1 MFDITTELPTGPLLL
16 EASAGTGKTWTIAA
30 LTARFIAE
38 SGTSI
43 EEFLLITFSNKA
55 ATELR
60 SRVFERLQDT
70 ERALVEFLDTGRIPD
85 DAVAALLCRWN
96 AELSRTRLRA
106 ALDAQ
111 IRAILAKEGIAAV
124 GGIFALVI
132 VFGYLA
138 TVAARHV
145 GDTALLIALAATL
158 PRQIELSMDV
168 HALAAGGNDLLAL
181 WTRLGGVRDAMR
193 PAADPRFEQR
203 IEFPRLVLIDGGL
216 PLDVPDGL
224 TADQIVSHILGPT
237 AERLNMRFDETADYL
252 GFWRDHPAFREA
264 WTPELEDYLAYDLVP
279 DGDRLRPAT
288 SYATTADD
296 TVDLNTGTAIR
307 EAIDALRHDTLFVTV
322 PRGLRDETPGLFA
335 ADRIDA
341 LIAPHP
347 TVRHVRLPDLNHYTV
362 VMSPQGAAALGPLLR
377 AELAR

>member
-1 MFDITTELPTGPLLL
+1 MSGHTYREMTVPVDGGGLHVGVWEPDGETVDTVVAIHGVTASHRSWPFVVDQLPGVRVIAPDLRGRGRSNELPGP
-16 EASAGTGKTWTIAA
+16 SSMRRHAA
-30 LTARFIAE
+30 
-38 SGTSI
+38 
-43 EEFLLITFSNKA
+43 
-55 ATELR
+55 
-60 SRVFERLQDT
+60 D
-70 ERALVEFLDTGRIPD
+70 LVAVLDHFD
-85 DAVAALLCRWN
+85 
-96 AELSRTRLRA
+96 
-106 ALDAQ
+106 
-111 IRAILAKEGIAAV
+111 LAD
-124 GGIFALVI
+124 
-132 VFGYLA
+132 
-138 TVAARHV
+138 TVAIGHSMGAFVSLVLAHV
-145 GDTALLIALAATL
+145 A
-158 PRQIELSMDV
+158 PER
-168 HALAAGGNDLLAL
+168 
-181 WTRLGGVRDAMR
+181 VRS
-193 PAADPRFEQR
+193 
-203 IEFPRLVLIDGGL
+203 LVLIDGGL
-216 PLDVPDGL
+216 PLDVPEGL

-252 GFWRDHPAFREA
+252 GFWRDHPAFRDA

-279 DGDRLRPAT
+279 DGERLRPAT

-347 TVRHVRLPDLNHYTV
+347 TIRHVRLPDLNHYTV